1 MGLDISDTLKQD
13 IERLSDRSKAEIP
26 RSEALRIVREIWPH
40 LFRISEPVPLKI
52 GIHKE
57 MIATNQVPPML
68 IKIALRYFVEQ
79 ERYLEALQEGAMRID
94 SNGKCSGRVTLREA
108 VGAEMAL
115 YRKQQQKLAGH
126 TCDNREF
133 IGKLRIVR

>member
-13 IERLSDRSKAEIP
+13 IEKLSDRSKAEIP
-26 RSEALRIVREIWPH
+26 KSEALRIVREIWPH

-115 YRKQQQKLAGH
+115 YRKQQQKLAGR
-126 TCDNREF
+126 TCNNREF
-133 IGKLRIVR
+133 IGTLRIVR